1 MIYWEKQKR
10 ILSLYEAYAK
20 PVREQYELTQ
30 MEYDIL
36 MFLHNN
42 PEYDTAA
49 EIIRV
54 RQLTKSHV
62 STSVKKLIEKGYL
75 LACHAKHNNKTIHL
89 QITPLAA
96 PLVADG
102 EMAQKEFGAQL
113 FRGFSEEE
121 FQTVQGFFERLY
133 DNSLEGLDLLRQKKK
148 DE

>member
-1 MIYWEKQKR
+1 MIYWERQKR
-10 ILSLYEAYAK
+10 IISLYEAYTK
-20 PVREQYELTQ
+20 PVREQYRLTQ

-75 LACHAKHNNKTIHL
+75 LAHHAEHNNKTIHL
-89 QITPLAA
+89 QITPLASQI
-96 PLVADG
+96 VADG

-121 FQTVQGFFERLY
+121 IQMVQGLFERVY
-133 DNSLEGLDLLRQKKK
+133 DNSLEGLDLLKQKKK
-148 DE
+148 DK